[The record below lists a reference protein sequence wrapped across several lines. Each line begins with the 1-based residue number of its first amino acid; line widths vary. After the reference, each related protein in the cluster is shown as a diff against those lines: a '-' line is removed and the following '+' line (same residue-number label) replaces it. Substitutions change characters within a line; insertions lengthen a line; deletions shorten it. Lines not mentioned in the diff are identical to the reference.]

1 MRVINV
7 WLKWVIDVRRDA
19 LSGRSIRIR
28 KDGDDS
34 VSRPHGWKHAGAG
47 SLLMSRW
54 QCQSFHLLWPTH
66 LDETIELW
74 WIFMLKSLRSFS
86 ASYPT
91 TSFFCLKYY
100 WCHFSLV
107 CSARFGVLSRLD
119 MIIFRPFRRQRS
131 QGRQDTLKYSRLLLD
146 SRNRS
151 YREQSRK
158 WMASLT
164 SFWGTALTNWC
175 FWQQLVHYKGL
186 FLH

>member
-131 QGRQDTLKYSRLLLD
+131 QGRQIPWNTADFYWTL
-146 SRNRS
+146 
-151 YREQSRK
+151 E
-158 WMASLT
+158 
-164 SFWGTALTNWC
+164 TAPTENSPEDE
-175 FWQQLVHYKGL
+175 WQA
-186 FLH
+186 